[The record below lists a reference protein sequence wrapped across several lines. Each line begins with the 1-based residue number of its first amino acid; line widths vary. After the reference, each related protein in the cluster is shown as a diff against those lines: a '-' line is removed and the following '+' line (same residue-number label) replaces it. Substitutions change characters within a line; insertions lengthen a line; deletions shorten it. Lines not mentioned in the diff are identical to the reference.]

1 MHIYTLFPYH
11 FTYFSFFH
19 IFLNSCPINFSLRI
33 FVVSEGLMVD
43 KFLLNVSHSRNK
55 VFFFQKEYLSYYD
68 VASGS
73 EITPCNKICKP
84 LVVYRFSGN
93 VMTSITTLRTS

>member
-1 MHIYTLFPYH
+1 MYK
-11 FTYFSFFH
+11 FTPKGLAAFRV
-19 IFLNSCPINFSLRI
+19 LCMINCANNTVI
-33 FVVSEGLMVD
+33 MQGYYID
-43 KFLLNVSHSRNK
+43 
-55 VFFFQKEYLSYYD
+55 LSYD

-93 VMTSITTLRTS
+93 VMTSITTLRT